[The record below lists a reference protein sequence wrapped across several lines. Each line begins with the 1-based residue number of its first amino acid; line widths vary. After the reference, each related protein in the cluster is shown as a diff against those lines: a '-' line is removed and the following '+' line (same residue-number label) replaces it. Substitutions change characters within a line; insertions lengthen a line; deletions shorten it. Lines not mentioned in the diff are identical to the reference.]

1 MFISCHHFFYCHKFW
16 LDLNILK
23 ICVECL
29 LNHESRVPIG
39 GFPPGSAAIAVKLG
53 GKAVGPTYGLKMEA
67 VSALMGRDI
76 LEPKLD
82 NLGWISFEQNCILC

>member
-1 MFISCHHFFYCHKFW
+1 MR
-16 LDLNILK
+16 
-23 ICVECL
+23 VEFL
-29 LNHESRVPIG
+29 LEDFRLAL
-39 GFPPGSAAIAVKLG
+39 PPLVELG
-53 GKAVGPTYGLKMEA
+53 GKAVGPIYGLKMEA